1 METKLLLFIFILSI
15 AFSCNSDKVSTGID
29 KQELLNT
36 LRHTKV
42 KDLKPS
48 REEVNYTPE
57 LKRTIQERSTLCEQ
71 WAQYTGMSDC
81 CYVGAYL
88 SSPANCKLKLEW
100 YGQNCFK
107 PYIFH
112 CWIYK
117 CNNGS
122 ILGQF
127 TASKDPCYGSYQHVT
142 YLDVPAGSYYILYML
157 ADENLTDGC
166 GLQLNSNCVTV
177 KSGGQNCVQP

>member
-1 METKLLLFIFILSI
+1 MKTKLLFFILILSI
-15 AFSCNSDKVSTGID
+15 AFSCNSDKVSTGQD
-29 KQELLNT
+29 KQDLLNV

-42 KDLKPS
+42 K
-48 REEVNYTPE
+48 E
-57 LKRTIQERSTLCEQ
+57 LKAESDVIINNEPNKTLEQRSTLCEQ
-71 WAQYTGMSDC
+71 WAQYTGMQDC

-107 PYIFH
+107 PYVFH

-122 ILGQF
+122 ILGHY
-127 TASKDPCYGSYQHVT
+127 TADKDPCYSSYQHVT
-142 YLDVPAGSYYILYML
+142 YFDVPAGSYYILYML
-157 ADENLTDGC
+157 ADVNLTDGC

>member
-1 METKLLLFIFILSI
+1 MKHLFIFLSFLFILSCQHDQNNASI
-15 AFSCNSDKVSTGID
+15 QSPGY
-29 KQELLNT
+29 LLNQIRNSKLPIKQLHGEDVIIHSNT
-36 LRHTKV
+36 LE
-42 KDLKPS
+42 S
-48 REEVNYTPE
+48 
-57 LKRTIQERSTLCEQ
+57 RSTLCEQ
-71 WAQYTGMSDC
+71 WAAYTGQSDC

-122 ILGQF
+122 ILGEF
-127 TASKDPCYGSYQHVT
+127 TASKDPCYGSYQHTT
-142 YLDVPAGSYYILYML
+142 YIDVPAGSYYMLYML
-157 ADENLTDGC
+157 ADVNVTDGC
-166 GLQLNSNCVTV
+166 GLTLNSNCVTV
-177 KSGGQNCVQP
+177 VSGGQNCYQP